1 FMLALQLV
9 PVQNVTNQEFCD
21 FVQLA
26 PGVQAL
32 AYVPSAA
39 ERTGDFSAFT
49 GLLIDPTTGLPV
61 SGGILSP
68 ASTFWAWRAPG
79 NAFSPPAGLA
89 PGATCT
95 INVSFSAPTTG
106 AFSAQVTIADNAWGA
121 FQVISLSGTGVTSIL
136 GSAVSLAPASLS
148 FPAQTVGT
156 TSSPLIVT
164 LTNTGV
170 SPLTISSI
178 ATSSDYTQTNT
189 CPISPTTLAPQA
201 NCSVS
206 VTFTPTVAGSDPGA
220 LTITDNASNS
230 PQSVPLAATFTTPQQ
245 PVSPGTSTTFTNAAI
260 MSETVTLPS
269 DAVMN
274 STVSKAVSFIPVS
287 PAAFS
292 QTRLPGT
299 TQNPDWSGGIT
310 PIPTETTCTVIANTG
325 GNCIVIRDLCY
336 NANGNPIT
344 CNITAPTT
352 PIQLTAHYETPSS
365 PSCPGYII
373 ADDNQPNWA
382 IITNAYYPGD
392 TTIGG
397 GTKTLN
403 TDTAV
408 VDLGAV
414 NCVTSITGPAV
425 SLAPASLVFPAQ
437 SVGTTSSPLVVTL
450 TNTGV
455 LPLTISNIATSGD
468 YTQTNTCPI
477 SPTTLAPQANCSI
490 SVTFKPT
497 VAGTDPGT
505 LTITDNA
512 GNSPQSVPLAATFTT
527 SQQSVSP
534 GTSTTFTNA
543 TIMSETVTLPP
554 NAAMNGTA
562 SKAVSFIPLSP
573 AAFSSTRLP
582 GTKQDPNW
590 SGGITPIPAA
600 TTCTVIANTGGNCI
614 VI

>member
-1 FMLALQLV
+1 
-9 PVQNVTNQEFCD
+9 
-21 FVQLA
+21 
-26 PGVQAL
+26 
-32 AYVPSAA
+32 
-39 ERTGDFSAFT
+39 
-49 GLLIDPTTGLPV
+49 
-61 SGGILSP
+61 
-68 ASTFWAWRAPG
+68 
-79 NAFSPPAGLA
+79 
-89 PGATCT
+89 
-95 INVSFSAPTTG
+95 
-106 AFSAQVTIADNAWGA
+106 
-121 FQVISLSGTGVTSIL
+121 
-136 GSAVSLAPASLS
+136 
-148 FPAQTVGT
+148 
-156 TSSPLIVT
+156 
-164 LTNTGV
+164 
-170 SPLTISSI
+170 
-178 ATSSDYTQTNT
+178 
-189 CPISPTTLAPQA
+189 
-201 NCSVS
+201 
-206 VTFTPTVAGSDPGA
+206 
-220 LTITDNASNS
+220 
-230 PQSVPLAATFTTPQQ
+230 
-245 PVSPGTSTTFTNAAI
+245 
-260 MSETVTLPS
+260 
-269 DAVMN
+269 
-274 STVSKAVSFIPVS
+274 
-287 PAAFS
+287 
-292 QTRLPGT
+292 
-299 TQNPDWSGGIT
+299 
-310 PIPTETTCTVIANTG
+310 
-325 GNCIVIRDLCY
+325 
-336 NANGNPIT
+336 
-344 CNITAPTT
+344 
-352 PIQLTAHYETPSS
+352 
-365 PSCPGYII
+365 
-373 ADDNQPNWA
+373 
-382 IITNAYYPGD
+382 
-392 TTIGG
+392 
-397 GTKTLN
+397 N

-614 VI
+614 VIRDLCYDSNHNPITCNITAPSIPIQLTSQYETPSSPSCPAYVIADDNQPNWAIITNAYYPGDTTIGGGTKTLNTDTAVVDLGAVNCVTSTTGPAVSLAPPSLSFPAPSSPLVVTLTNTGVLPLTISNIATSGDYAQTNTCPLPSATLAPQANCSISVTFTRKVAGTDPGTLTITDNASNSPQSVPLAATFTTPQQPVS